1 MPATHHIDNESRL
14 ILTVWEGEAT
24 DSEFIE
30 ALKKY
35 LDEIQSDPEYIY
47 YNEIVNLTE
56 ATPVNLS
63 IRGLLAIGRIA
74 AQAEKR
80 IPGKKMA
87 LIIDSDFAIGL
98 ANMYIFYR
106 NMGDESRKKI
116 AVFKKEGEAYKWV
129 KTISN

>member
-14 ILTVWEGEAT
+14 ILTTWEGEAT
-24 DSEFIE
+24 DFEFIE

-35 LDEIQSDPEYIY
+35 LDDIQSDPEYIY

-87 LIIDSDFAIGL
+87 LIIDSDFASGL

-106 NMGDESRKKI
+106 NMGDESRKII
-116 AVFKKEGEAYKWV
+116 AVFKQEAEAYKWIKN
-129 KTISN
+129 KT

>member
-14 ILTVWEGEAT
+14 IHTTWEGEAT
-24 DSEFIE
+24 DSEFIT

-35 LDEIQSDPEYIY
+35 LDEIQSDPEFIY

-56 ATPVNLS
+56 ATPINLG